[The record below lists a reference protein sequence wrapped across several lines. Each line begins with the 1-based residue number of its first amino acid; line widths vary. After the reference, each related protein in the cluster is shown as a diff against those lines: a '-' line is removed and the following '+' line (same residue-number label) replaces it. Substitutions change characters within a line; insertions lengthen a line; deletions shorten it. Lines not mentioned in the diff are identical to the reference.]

1 MIAIIFAGVVSLI
14 HAYIFYLESIAWG
27 RPATNR
33 LFGVSSEEAKMMRG
47 MAFNQG
53 FYNLFLSAGV
63 VIGLLMRSLGHF
75 DYGNALVDF
84 ACASVLAA
92 GLVLFFSSPKLVRP
106 AMIQA
111 LPAMAYLG
119 FRFLGY

>member
-1 MIAIIFAGVVSLI
+1 MVAAIFGCVVSLI
-14 HAYIFYLESIAWG
+14 HAYIFYLESLAWG
-27 RPATNR
+27 KPATNR
-33 LFGVSSEEAKMMRG
+33 VFGVKPEEAKMLGG

-53 FYNLFLSAGV
+53 FYNLFLALAIPAGFA
-63 VIGLLMRSLGHF
+63 IKAYGRA
-75 DYGNALVDF
+75 DYGNALVDY
-84 ACASVLAA
+84 ACASVLGA
-92 GLVLFFSSPKLVRP
+92 GLVLFFSAPRLIRP